1 MDFQGNSKPGTGQSS
16 GVLSDLDGH
25 DYSSLDDETEKVLN
39 ELQFDQLAPLPSIG
53 EISVA
58 HSKTED
64 MIEAF
69 RVKLREEF
77 AKELKEKEEKNPDD
91 IITHRRNTLS
101 RKLLLIDDSFR

>member
-1 MDFQGNSKPGTGQSS
+1 MNSS
-16 GVLSDLDGH
+16 GILSDVDNH
-25 DYSSLDDETEKVLN
+25 DNSSLDGETEKVLS

-58 HSKTED
+58 HSRTED

-77 AKELKEKEEKNPDD
+77 AKDLKEGQEKNLDD
-91 IITHRRNTLS
+91 IVTHRRNTLS